1 MNAVTISDVAARAGV
16 SPATVSRVLSA
27 SRRVG
32 HDVEIRVR
40 EAADDL
46 GYLGNGIARALRIRR
61 TDTIGMVVP
70 SILNPFFTTLV
81 DSMEGVLH
89 AAGKHL
95 FLCDSRQDPA
105 VEASHLRSLV
115 ERHVDGIVVS
125 PVHDTASAAAV
136 AATARALPLVQLDR
150 RVDVAGTDWIGLDD
164 DAAMKAVMTHLAES
178 GVISAA
184 FVTSV
189 LTNSS
194 TSLRLQGFRSWAGR
208 LGIREVNGGVVLGEY
223 SVDSG
228 DAAAR
233 QLLGSVDPPQA
244 VVCADDLIAIGV
256 LRAARDLG
264 VRVPQQLQVTGFD
277 DIVFAS
283 HVTPA
288 LTSVAQPTGEMA
300 TEALRLLVARG
311 ADGAGVGGVGAGQ
324 SEMGS
329 GVRIS
334 FTPELVMR
342 QSTIS
347 PPRSWAASAPHPRP
361 TS

>member
-1 MNAVTISDVAARAGV
+1 MGAVTISDVAAYAGV
-16 SPATVSRVLSA
+16 SSATVSRVLSA

-32 HDVEIRVR
+32 HDTEIRVR
-40 EAADDL
+40 QAADDL
-46 GYLGNGIARALRIRR
+46 GYLGNGIARALRTQR

-95 FLCDSRQDPA
+95 FLCDSRQDPT
-105 VEASHLRSLV
+105 VEARHLRSLV

-164 DAAMKAVMTHLAES
+164 DAAMRAVMTHLAGS
-178 GVISAA
+178 GVTSAA

-194 TSLRLQGFRSWAGR
+194 TSLRLQGFRRWANR
-208 LGIREVNGGVVLGEY
+208 LGIREVSGGVVLGEY

-228 DAAAR
+228 DGAAR
-233 QLLGSVDPPQA
+233 QLLTSADPPQA

-264 VRVPQQLQVTGFD
+264 VRVPQNLQVTGFD
-277 DIVFAS
+277 DILFAS
-283 HVTPA
+283 YVTPA

-300 TEALRLLVARG
+300 AEVLRLLMARG
-311 ADGAGVGGVGAGQ
+311 ASGAGTNGVDAGD
-324 SEMGS
+324 EATGP
-329 GVRIS
+329 GVQTS
-334 FTPELVMR
+334 FAPELVVR
-342 QSTIS
+342 QSTI
-347 PPRSWAASAPHPRP
+347 
-361 TS
+361 